1 MEINFTQFYRFNSRN
16 VYKNKRKSMR
26 TKNAT
31 HTTSDEKQQKTDNSA
46 IYLQEIMQNIESER
60 KKRKMNVCMHMYLV
74 TEQRQFCEQL
84 KKELNTPAYSVSR
97 RKHPKINKAAKH
109 AKMWAKMWAKKVIVD
124 AVVVSV
130 CVEFCLHITKN

>member
-1 MEINFTQFYRFNSRN
+1 
-16 VYKNKRKSMR
+16 MR

-74 TEQRQFCEQL
+74 PQASEQRQFCEQL

-109 AKMWAKMWAKKVIVD
+109 AKMWAKMGKKVIVD

-130 CVEFCLHITKN
+130 CVEFLPSHHKELS